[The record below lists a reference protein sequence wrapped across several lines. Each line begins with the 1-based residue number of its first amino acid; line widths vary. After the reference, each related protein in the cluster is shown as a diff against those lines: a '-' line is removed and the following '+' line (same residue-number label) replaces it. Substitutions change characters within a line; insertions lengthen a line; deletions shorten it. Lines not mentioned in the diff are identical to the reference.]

1 MRISSRSTPFER
13 IEYVLILSVLMLL
26 VVVTLQPILNLVA
39 ISFSSPANVP
49 GMSGLE
55 IIPQGFSLDVWKLL
69 LTNEAVLRG
78 FGNAMLIT
86 VVGTIINVVFTVL
99 LAWALAQKR
108 LPGRRWLFMFVLFTI
123 VFEPGIIPDFLV
135 MKKLGLLNSYWSV
148 ILYRAVFAW
157 YLIIL
162 VRLFEE
168 IPEELLEA
176 AELDGANP
184 FQTLW
189 YVIMPVAKSSIAMI
203 TLFYMVLHWN
213 EFFRAM
219 VYLND
224 PDKWPLQVVLR
235 QFVVEGDKLAMVGVE
250 SMSNYTNASQI
261 SIKAQKAGMI
271 TLTIAPLIAIY
282 PIILRFFT
290 KGTMSG
296 AVKG

>member
-162 VRLFEE
+162 VHPLGIQRRRKRGALPGIAGLQRASVCRGERSAAQ
-168 IPEELLEA
+168 IPAVPGEM
-176 AELDGANP
+176 D
-184 FQTLW
+184 
-189 YVIMPVAKSSIAMI
+189 
-203 TLFYMVLHWN
+203 
-213 EFFRAM
+213 R
-219 VYLND
+219 
-224 PDKWPLQVVLR
+224 PDR
-235 QFVVEGDKLAMVGVE
+235 
-250 SMSNYTNASQI
+250 
-261 SIKAQKAGMI
+261 
-271 TLTIAPLIAIY
+271 
-282 PIILRFFT
+282 R
-290 KGTMSG
+290 
-296 AVKG
+296 